1 MAELDILDLLHFVND
16 SGASDLHLHPYSRPI
31 VRIDGEIRQ
40 TDLPPMQP
48 EDLHILIYG
57 FMTEVQRKSFEEEYE
72 LDFAADFKGIGRF
85 RVNVFKSIHGDSAVL
100 RSINEKVFSFE
111 DLGLPE
117 VIKDLAHKDK
127 GLFLVTGPTGSG
139 KSTTLNT
146 IIDYINRT
154 RKRHIITIED
164 PVEFTH
170 ESQQSLIT
178 QREVGSTTH
187 SFAKALRSALREDPD
202 VIVVGEMRDPETTAL
217 AVTAAE
223 TGHLVFGTLH
233 TVNTT
238 KTLDRII
245 DQFPANQQDQIRI
258 MISDTIVAILS
269 QMLLKKNEGGRVAA
283 FEVLT
288 GTPAVG
294 NLIREAKTFQLRS
307 ILQMGSSKGM
317 ITLEQSLANLVK
329 SNEIGIEAARQVAAF
344 PEDLDKLVAS

>member
-1 MAELDILDLLHFVND
+1 MDVEILDLLNFMKEC
-16 SGASDLHLHPYSRPI
+16 GASDLHLHPFSRPI
-31 VRIDGEIRQ
+31 VRVDGEIRK
-40 TDLPPMQP
+40 TDIAPMLP

-57 FMTEVQRKSFEEEYE
+57 FMTESQRKTFEEDLE
-72 LDFAADFKGIGRF
+72 LDFAMEFKGIGRY
-85 RVNVFKSIHGDSAVL
+85 RVNVFKSIHGDAAVL
-100 RSINEKVFSFE
+100 RAINEKVFSFE
-111 DLGLPE
+111 DLGLP
-117 VIKDLAHKDK
+117 VGLKDMAHLDK

-154 RKRHIITIED
+154 QKRHIITIED

-170 ESQQSLIT
+170 TSDQSQVT
-178 QREVGSTTH
+178 QREVGTSTH
-187 SFAKALRSALREDPD
+187 GFAQALRSALREDPD

-258 MISDTIVAILS
+258 MISDTIVTIVS
-269 QMLLKKNEGGRVAA
+269 QMLLKKKGGGRVAA
-283 FEVLT
+283 FEVLN

-307 ILQMGSSKGM
+307 ILQMGSAQGM
-317 ITLEQSLANLVK
+317 MTLEQSLGALVK
-329 SNEIGIEAARQVAAF
+329 DNMVDLEPAMQVAAF
-344 PEDLDKLVAS
+344 PEDLEKLVKG

>member
-1 MAELDILDLLHFVND
+1 
-16 SGASDLHLHPYSRPI
+16 
-31 VRIDGEIRQ
+31 
-40 TDLPPMQP
+40 
-48 EDLHILIYG
+48 
-57 FMTEVQRKSFEEEYE
+57 
-72 LDFAADFKGIGRF
+72 
-85 RVNVFKSIHGDSAVL
+85 
-100 RSINEKVFSFE
+100 
-111 DLGLPE
+111 
-117 VIKDLAHKDK
+117 
-127 GLFLVTGPTGSG
+127 VTGPTGSG

-154 RKRHIITIED
+154 QKKHIITIED

-170 ESQQSLIT
+170 TSQLSLIT
-178 QREVGSTTH
+178 QREVGTTTH
-187 SFAKALRSALREDPD
+187 GFAQALRSALREDPD

-238 KTLDRII
+238 KTLDRVI

-258 MISDTIVAILS
+258 MISDTIVTILS
-269 QMLLKKNEGGRVAA
+269 QMLLKKKGGGRVAA

-307 ILQMGSSKGM
+307 ILQMGSAQGM
-317 ITLEQSLANLVK
+317 ITLEQSLGALVK
-329 SNEIGIEAARQVAAF
+329 DGHVDLNAALQVAAF
-344 PEDLDKLVAS
+344 PEDLEKLVRG

>member
-1 MAELDILDLLHFVND
+1 MEILDLLHFIRQ
-16 SGASDLHLHPYSRPI
+16 SGASDLHLHPFSRPI
-31 VRIDGEIRQ
+31 VRVDGEIRN

-48 EDLHILIYG
+48 EDLHLLIYG
-57 FMTEVQRKSFEEEYE
+57 IMTENQRKTFEEDLE
-72 LDFAADFKGIGRF
+72 LDFAADYKGIGRF

-100 RSINEKVFSFE
+100 RAINEKVYSFE
-111 DLGLPE
+111 DLGLPD
-117 VIKDLAHKDK
+117 VLKDMAHKDK

-154 RKRHIITIED
+154 RKKHIITIED

-178 QREVGSTTH
+178 QREVGTSTH
-187 SFAKALRSALREDPD
+187 GFAQALRSALREDPD
-202 VIVVGEMRDPETTAL
+202 IIVVGEMRDPETTAL

-258 MISDTIVAILS
+258 MISDTIVTILS
-269 QMLLKKNEGGRVAA
+269 QMLLKKTDGGRVAA
-283 FEVLT
+283 FEVLI
-288 GTPAVG
+288 GTAAVA

-307 ILQMGSSKGM
+307 ILQMGAAIGM
-317 ITLEQSLANLVK
+317 VTLEQSLANLVK
-329 SNEIGIEAARQVAAF
+329 SNEVSIEAARQVAAF
-344 PEDLDKLVAS
+344 PEDLDKLVAG

>member
-1 MAELDILDLLHFVND
+1 MQVDILDLLHFMRT
-16 SGASDLHLHPYSRPI
+16 SGASDLHLHPFSRPI
-31 VRIDGEIRQ
+31 VRVDGEIRQ
-40 TDLPPMQP
+40 TDLPSMLP

-57 FMTEVQRKSFEEEYE
+57 IMTEFQRKTFEEDWE
-72 LDFAADFKGIGRF
+72 LDFAAEFQGIGRF

-111 DLGLPE
+111 DLGLPD
-117 VIKDLAHKDK
+117 ILKDMAHKDK

-146 IIDYINRT
+146 LVDYINRT
-154 RKRHIITIED
+154 QRRHIITIED

-170 ESQQSLIT
+170 TSQKSLIT
-178 QREVGSTTH
+178 QREVGTSTRG
-187 SFAKALRSALREDPD
+187 FAQALRSALREDPD

-245 DQFPANQQDQIRI
+245 DQFPANQQDQIRV
-258 MISDTIVAILS
+258 MISDTIVTILS
-269 QMLLKKNEGGRVAA
+269 QMLLKKRDGGRVAA
-283 FEVLT
+283 FEVLN

-294 NLIREAKTFQLRS
+294 NLIREGKTFQLRS
-307 ILQMGSSKGM
+307 ILQMGGSFGM
-317 ITLEQSLANLVK
+317 QTLEQSLANLV
-329 SNEIGIEAARQVAAF
+329 NQNMVDLDAAKQVAAF
-344 PEDLDKLVAS
+344 PEDLMKLVKN

>member
-1 MAELDILDLLHFVND
+1 MELDILDLLIFMRE
-16 SGASDLHLHPYSRPI
+16 SGASDLHLHPFSRPI
-31 VRIDGEIRQ
+31 VRVDGEMRK
-40 TDLPPMQP
+40 TDIPPMLP

-57 FMTEVQRKSFEEEYE
+57 IMTEVQRKTFEEDME

-100 RSINEKVFSFE
+100 RAINEKVYSFE
-111 DLGLPE
+111 DLGLP
-117 VIKDLAHKDK
+117 VGLKDMAHKDK

-154 RKRHIITIED
+154 QKKHIITIED

-170 ESQQSLIT
+170 TSQLSLIT
-178 QREVGSTTH
+178 QREVGTTTH
-187 SFAKALRSALREDPD
+187 GFAQALRSALREDPD

-238 KTLDRII
+238 KTLDRVI

-258 MISDTIVAILS
+258 MISDTIVTILS
-269 QMLLKKNEGGRVAA
+269 QMLLKKKGGGRVAA

-307 ILQMGSSKGM
+307 ILQMGSAQGM
-317 ITLEQSLANLVK
+317 ITLEQSLGALVK
-329 SNEIGIEAARQVAAF
+329 DGHVDLEAALQVAAF
-344 PEDLDKLVAS
+344 PEDLEKLVGS